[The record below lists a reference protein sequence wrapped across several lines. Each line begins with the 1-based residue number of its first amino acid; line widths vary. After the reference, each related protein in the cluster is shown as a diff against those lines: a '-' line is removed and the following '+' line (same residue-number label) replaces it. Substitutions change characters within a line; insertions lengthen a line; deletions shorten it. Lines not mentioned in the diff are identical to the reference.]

1 MTVFSLAPARH
12 GAELPFPKPCAFHP
26 YGTNAP
32 HISRP
37 FTDGREYF
45 TATVDMPIVCE
56 TVAAGLGTLG
66 LVIWENVLTDSNE
79 KVINTTAVSLSID
92 VKF

>member
-1 MTVFSLAPARH
+1 
-12 GAELPFPKPCAFHP
+12 
-26 YGTNAP
+26 
-32 HISRP
+32 
-37 FTDGREYF
+37 
-45 TATVDMPIVCE
+45 VDMPIVCE